1 VAGLARAASPPTA
14 RRRRISRGTLRNTAY
29 GLLFAAPWLIG
40 FCLFYAY
47 PILASLL
54 YSFHDYNG
62 LQVANF
68 VGFENYMWALRGDD
82 PQFPAAV
89 FNTIYYTF
97 IAVPAAVAFALTIA
111 LMLNLKIHGQF
122 VYRTIYFIP
131 VLVPEVA
138 LSIVW
143 LQMFNPQYG
152 LVNSAIEGLGAMLGQ
167 SWTGPGWLTSQ
178 EWSKPTMVIM
188 NMWLVGQAVVIYLA
202 GLQDVPQDMYDAAS
216 VDGAN
221 AWHKIRYVTL
231 PMITPVIFFNLV
243 ISMIAATQ
251 FFTQPYVLT
260 GGLGTPANSLMF
272 YVMMLYRQAFVFFR
286 LGLASAL
293 AWMLFLAILVVTFI
307 IFKTSNRWVYYGG
320 EGK

>member
-1 VAGLARAASPPTA
+1 MAGLAHAAPAA
-14 RRRRISRGTLRNTAY
+14 RRGRISRGTLRNTAY
-29 GLLFAAPWLIG
+29 GLLFAAPWIIG
-40 FCLFYAY
+40 FILFYGY
-47 PILASLL
+47 PILASLV

-62 LQVANF
+62 LQVAAF
-68 VGFENYMWALRGDD
+68 VGFDNYTEMLRGSD
-82 PQFPAAV
+82 PQFWASV
-89 FNTIYYTF
+89 YNTTYYTF

-111 LMLNLKIHGQF
+111 LMLNLKIRGQF

-152 LVNSAIEGLGAMLGQ
+152 FVNSIIEGLGAMLGQ
-167 SWTGPGWLTSQ
+167 QWVGPGWLTTQS
-178 EWSKPTMVIM
+178 WAKPTMVIM

-221 AWHKIRYVTL
+221 AWHKIRYVTV

-272 YVMMLYRQAFVFFR
+272 YVMMLYRQAFVFFK
-286 LGLASAL
+286 LGVASAL

-307 IFKTSNRWVYYGG
+307 IFKSSNRWVHYAG
-320 EGK
+320 ESK

>member
-1 VAGLARAASPPTA
+1 MAGLARAAASPAA
-14 RRRRISRGTLRNTAY
+14 RRRGISRLTVRNTAY
-29 GLLFAAPWLIG
+29 GLLFASPWLIG

-47 PILASLL
+47 PILASLV

-68 VGFENYMWALRGDD
+68 VGFDNYLWALNGSD
-82 PQFPAAV
+82 PQFPFAV
-89 FNTIYYTF
+89 GNTIYYTF

-111 LMLNLKIHGQF
+111 LMLNLKIQGQF

-152 LVNSAIEGLGAMLGQ
+152 LVNSAIEGIGAMFGQ
-167 SWTGPGWLTSQ
+167 QWIGPGWLTSQ

-221 AWHKIRYVTL
+221 AWHKIRFVTL

-272 YVMMLYRQAFVFFR
+272 YVMMLYRQAFGFFR

-293 AWMLFLAILVVTFI
+293 AWMLFLAILLVTFI

>member
-1 VAGLARAASPPTA
+1 VSAAPPLGG
-14 RRRRISRGTLRNTAY
+14 RRRISRGTLRNLAS
-29 GLLFAAPWLIG
+29 GLLFASPWLVG
-40 FCLFYAY
+40 FTLFYAY
-47 PILASLL
+47 PILASAF
-54 YSFHDYNG
+54 YSLHDYNG

-68 VGFENYMWALRGDD
+68 VGFNNYTEILRGTD
-82 PQFPAAV
+82 PQFWTSV
-89 FNTIYYTF
+89 YNTAYYTF

-111 LMLNLKIHGQF
+111 LMLNLKIRGQF

-152 LVNSAIEGLGAMLGQ
+152 LVNSAIEGVGALFGQ
-167 SWTGPGWLTSQ
+167 QWIGPGWLTSQ
-178 EWSKPTMVIM
+178 DWAKPTMVIM

-221 AWHKIRYVTL
+221 AWHKIRYVTI

-260 GGLGTPANSLMF
+260 GGLGTPASSLMF
-272 YVMMLYRQAFVFFR
+272 YVMMLYRNAFVFFK

-293 AWMLFLAILVVTFI
+293 AWLLFLAILVVTFI
-307 IFKTSNRWVYYGG
+307 IFKTSNRWVHYGG
-320 EGK
+320 DAK